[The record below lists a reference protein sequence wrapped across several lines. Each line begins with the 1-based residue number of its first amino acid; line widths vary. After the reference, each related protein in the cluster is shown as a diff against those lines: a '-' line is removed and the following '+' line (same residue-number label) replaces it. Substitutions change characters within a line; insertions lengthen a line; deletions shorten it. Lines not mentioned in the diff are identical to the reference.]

1 MPKQII
7 WSPLSEKDF
16 ENILDYL
23 KSNWD
28 KKVVEKFI
36 EITDLL
42 IYQISINPKQ
52 YPIINKR
59 KRIRKCV
66 ITKHNTLFYRDRKD
80 FIDILRIFDTRQDPK
95 KLIFK

>member
-28 KKVVEKFI
+28 EKVVEKFI
-36 EITDLL
+36 NITDQL

-52 YPIINKR
+52 YPIINKS

-66 ITKHNTLFYRDRKD
+66 ITKYNTLFYRDRKD
-80 FIDILRIFDTRQDPK
+80 FIDILRIFDSRQDPK

>member
-1 MPKQII
+1 MNKQII

-36 EITDLL
+36 DITDQL

-52 YPIINKR
+52 YPIINKS

-80 FIDILRIFDTRQDPK
+80 FIDVLRLFDTRQDPK

>member
-1 MPKQII
+1 MPKQVI

-16 ENILDYL
+16 EKIIDYL
-23 KSNWD
+23 KRDWNN
-28 KKVVEKFI
+28 KVVEKFI
-36 EITDLL
+36 EITDQL

-52 YPIINKR
+52 YPIINKS

-80 FIDILRIFDTRQDPK
+80 FIDVLRLFDTRQDPK

>member
-1 MPKQII
+1 MPKQVI
-7 WSPLSEKDF
+7 WSLLSEKDF
-16 ENILDYL
+16 ENIIDYL
-23 KSNWD
+23 KRDWD
-28 KKVVEKFI
+28 NKVVEKFI
-36 EITDLL
+36 DITDQL

-52 YPIINKR
+52 YPIINKS

-80 FIDILRIFDTRQDPK
+80 YIDILRIFDSRQDPR

>member
-1 MPKQII
+1 MTKQII

-36 EITDLL
+36 DITDQL

-52 YPIINKR
+52 YPIINKS

-80 FIDILRIFDTRQDPK
+80 FIDVLRLFDTRQDPK

>member
-23 KSNWD
+23 KRDWD
-28 KKVVEKFI
+28 NKVVEKFI
-36 EITDLL
+36 DITDQL

-52 YPIINKR
+52 YPIINKS

-80 FIDILRIFDTRQDPK
+80 YIEILRIFDTRQDPR